1 MYVPPFVPQPIEIPR
16 NVAQEPFLVRLGFIR
31 RVAVLHILSVLV
43 VASMTL
49 LPQPPVIPMQAGLVV
64 LLILVLLSLVRGVA
78 KGRDADQKLSSFI
91 LPLLFLALAV
101 WLRALYEQG
110 WAVWA
115 LGLGVGFAAL
125 YIALCGKDL
134 SFVGMFVLALLAS
147 SILIAALSWR
157 LKIGSLQIAA
167 ALSLNAMFLF
177 YYVYDLAALLT
188 RRRLNEELGAVVDL
202 YRDILNGVTY
212 PIRVYYH
219 WRENNIWSPPKE
231 WFK

>member
-16 NVAQEPFLVRLGFIR
+16 NVAQEPYLVRLGFIR
-31 RVAVLHILSVLV
+31 RVAALHFISVLI
-43 VASMTL
+43 VAAMTL
-49 LPQPPVIPMQAGLVV
+49 LPQPPINPLRAGLVV
-64 LLILVLLSLVRGVA
+64 VLILVLLSLVRGVA

-101 WLRALYEQG
+101 WLRSLYDQG

-115 LGLGVGFAAL
+115 IGTGVACAAA
-125 YIALCGKDL
+125 YIGVCGRDL
-134 SFVGMFVLALLAS
+134 SFVGMFVLALGVS
-147 SILIAALSWR
+147 SITIVGIGWSLGIGSFHTSAAL
-157 LKIGSLQIAA
+157 I
-167 ALSLNAMFLF
+167 LNASFLF

-202 YRDILNGVTY
+202 YRDILNGFTY
-212 PIRVYYH
+212 PIRVYHH

-231 WFK
+231 WFR

>member
-1 MYVPPFVPQPIEIPR
+1 I
-16 NVAQEPFLVRLGFIR
+16 
-31 RVAVLHILSVLV
+31 

-49 LPQPPVIPMQAGLVV
+49 LPQPPVIPVQAGFVV
-64 LLILVLLSLVRGVA
+64 LLILVLLSLIRGVA

-91 LPLLFLALAV
+91 LPLLFLAMAV
-101 WLRALYEQG
+101 WLRALYDQG

-115 LGLGVGFAAL
+115 LGIGVGCAAL

-147 SILIAALSWR
+147 SVLISVLSWR
-157 LKIGSLQIAA
+157 LQIGGLHTAV
-167 ALSLNAMFLF
+167 ALSFNAMFLF

-202 YRDILNGVTY
+202 YRDILNGLTY
-212 PIRVYYH
+212 PFRVYHH

-231 WFK
+231 WFR

>member
-16 NVAQEPFLVRLGFIR
+16 NVAQEPYLVRLGFIR
-31 RVAVLHILSVLV
+31 RVAVLHLLSVLI

-49 LPQPPVIPMQAGLVV
+49 LPQPPVITTQAGLVV
-64 LLILVLLSLVRGVA
+64 LLILVLLSLIRGVA

-101 WLRALYEQG
+101 WLRALYDQG

-115 LGLGVGFAAL
+115 MGLGIGCAAL
-125 YIALCGKDL
+125 YIGFCGRDL
-134 SFVGMFVLALLAS
+134 SFVGMFVMALLAS
-147 SILIAALSWR
+147 SILVAVLSWR
-157 LKIGSLQIAA
+157 LEISGPHATI

-202 YRDILNGVTY
+202 YRDILNGLTY
-212 PIRVYYH
+212 PIRVYHH

-231 WFK
+231 WFR